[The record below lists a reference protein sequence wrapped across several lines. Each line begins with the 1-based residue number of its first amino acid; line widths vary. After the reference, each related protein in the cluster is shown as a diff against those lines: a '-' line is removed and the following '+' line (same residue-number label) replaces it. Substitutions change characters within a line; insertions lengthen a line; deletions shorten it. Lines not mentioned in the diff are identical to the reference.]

1 MSNGEFGGIET
12 KLNNMSYK
20 LDSMERKINDLES
33 LMRQILSK
41 VDNVDNTVS
50 QLGL

>member
-33 LMRQILSK
+33 LMRQILRK
-41 VDNVDNTVS
+41 VDNVDYSVS

>member
-1 MSNGEFGGIET
+1 MSSGEFGGIET

-20 LDSMERKINDLES
+20 LDSMERKINDMES

-41 VDNVDNTVS
+41 VDSIDYTVT
-50 QLGL
+50 QLR

>member
-20 LDSMERKINDLES
+20 LDSMDRKINDLES

-41 VDNVDNTVS
+41 VDNVDNAVS

>member
-41 VDNVDNTVS
+41 VDNVDYAVS

>member
-20 LDSMERKINDLES
+20 LDSMERKINDMES

-41 VDNVDNTVS
+41 VDNVDYAVS

>member
-41 VDNVDNTVS
+41 VDSIDYTVT
-50 QLGL
+50 QLR

>member
-41 VDNVDNTVS
+41 VDNVDYSVS
-50 QLGL
+50 QLSL

>member
-41 VDNVDNTVS
+41 VDNVDNAVS

>member
-33 LMRQILSK
+33 LMRQILRK
-41 VDNVDNTVS
+41 VDNVDYSVS
-50 QLGL
+50 QLRL

>member
-1 MSNGEFGGIET
+1 MSNGEFGGIES

-41 VDNVDNTVS
+41 VDNVNYSVS